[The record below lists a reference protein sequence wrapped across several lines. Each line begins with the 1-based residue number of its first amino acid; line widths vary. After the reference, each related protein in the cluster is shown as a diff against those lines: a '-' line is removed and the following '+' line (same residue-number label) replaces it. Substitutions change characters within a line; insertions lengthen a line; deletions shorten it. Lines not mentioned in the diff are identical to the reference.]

1 MRLREWQRILG
12 RLRWV
17 TLLLTIIYA
26 FTAGISLQYYRAW
39 ALADANDFYQFI
51 KVDSAYLVFI
61 FALLLLL
68 ICMVYIQFNNFN
80 RELQRGKTHLMTIFD
95 SSPVV
100 IIAVGLDGIIT
111 DWNPCA
117 ASIFEMSYSE
127 AIKTTYAELMNIST
141 EESTAYIALVQENK
155 SVPEYTIK
163 RVRKDGT
170 ILTLNG
176 SITPMVDVK
185 SGVISGMLVDMM
197 DVTEYRKME
206 DELRYSE
213 KRYRDLVENVNGI
226 ILKLDSQGD
235 IIFWN
240 RYAAEFFGYS
250 EAEIIGKSLL
260 GTVLPD
266 ITTDGLTGQELME
279 ILLSASPQNRGTN
292 VIENIDK
299 NGKRVWV
306 AWSSYSGLDSEGKMV
321 VIGIGSDV
329 TAQREA
335 EDRQLLMA
343 KRAEAIVTAADILLN
358 CKSENEVTFRG
369 VALAR
374 ELLGLQRCSI
384 ALVENDTLQMT
395 YGTNMNGQTTD
406 EHATVQPLTQEHRQ
420 WLKAIH
426 LSHKHNRFEER
437 NYLEAVEG
445 SYRELEAGPLALTPL
460 VSGISLL
467 GVFYNDNALDGK
479 PLDDDQQEIVV
490 LYCSVLANI
499 IERIRTE
506 KELEQERFLLQ
517 TLLNNIPD
525 YIYFKDRH
533 SRYTRVSKALA
544 DRFSVS
550 VSEVIGQTD
559 FNFFTDI
566 FAQKTFGDE
575 LRMMEENRSLVDMDE
590 MQTWRNGTVSW
601 VNSAKLPLLGPDG
614 TIIGTFGISRNITEK
629 KEAENSQRTLLMG
642 LQAVLDIADEL
653 LSCASVDELL
663 RRAVEM
669 ASERLGLERTAIL
682 LQDNSGKLCGTYA
695 TSSDGKIVDISDQY
709 ISQEEHQGQVEKMRI
724 KHNRWF
730 TLENVAGGSGNSKHG
745 IAAMTPFQVGERA
758 GVFSNDNALSGA
770 MLDPE
775 MQDVVSVY
783 ASLLG
788 DILLHKQT
796 EEVLFAEMERLAVTL
811 KCIGDGVI
819 TTDKAGNVFMLNKVA
834 EYLTGWQQQD
844 AAGLSLE
851 EVFGIVDF
859 KTRTPLVNPVDRVI
873 TSGHA
878 EALNTRT
885 LLLSKDGQEREIE
898 DSGAPILDRNNAI
911 IGVVLVF
918 RDVTNMRRVEEEL
931 AKADKLESVGVLAG
945 GIAHDFNN
953 ILTAIV
959 GNISLALSHQ
969 VEGTDAELLINVEKA
984 ALRARDLTQQLLTFA
999 RGGAPVK
1006 KLLALEEIVTET
1018 TRFALSGTN
1027 VRCEFEF
1034 PADLW
1039 PVEADAGQIHQ
1050 VLNNLTINAAQAMP
1064 DGGVLQ
1070 VSAENYI
1077 ITEKDLL
1084 PLSAGKYT
1092 RVCFSDTGCGVAPE
1106 IKALIFDPYFTT
1118 KDNGTGLGL
1127 ATAYSIMRRHDG
1139 DITVENH
1146 PDAGA
1151 IFYLYFPAA
1160 VGETPAKP
1168 NVDCSIIPAQG
1179 TIMVMDDDD
1188 IVCEVVGNMLERLGY
1203 QPILVSDGRE
1213 AIKQYLEASA
1223 TGNPIDV
1230 LIMDLTVPGGMGGK
1244 ETISILLELD
1254 PTVKAIV
1261 SSGYSTDPVMANYRN
1276 YGFAGVIAKPYQL
1289 VELDEVVRKVMG
1301 TELKSPSQR

>member
-1 MRLREWQRILG
+1 MRLRKWQRILG

-39 ALADANDFYQFI
+39 VLTDAKDFFQFV
-51 KVDSAYLVFI
+51 KADSAYLIFI
-61 FALLLLL
+61 FALLFLL
-68 ICMVYIQFNNFN
+68 IFMVYIQFNNFYL
-80 RELQRGKTHLMTIFD
+80 ELQLGKTHLMTIFD
-95 SSPVV
+95 SSPMV

-117 ASIFEMSYSE
+117 TRIFEMSYSE
-127 AIKTTYAELMNIST
+127 AIKISYAELMNISA
-141 EESTAYIALVQENK
+141 EEQATFIALVRENK
-155 SVPEYTIK
+155 SVAEYTIK
-163 RVRKDGT
+163 RVRKDGAV
-170 ILTLNG
+170 LTLNG
-176 SITPMVDVK
+176 SITPMVDVN
-185 SGVISGMLVDMM
+185 SGVVIGMLVDLL

-226 ILKLDSQGD
+226 IIKLDSQGD

-250 EAEIIGKSLL
+250 ETEIIGKPLL
-260 GTVLPD
+260 ETVLPEVA
-266 ITTDGLTGQELME
+266 TDGLTGAELLD
-279 ILLSASPQNRGTN
+279 ILLSASPQNRGTI

-306 AWSSYSGLDSEGKMV
+306 AWASYSGLDNEGKME
-321 VIGIGSDV
+321 VICIGSDV

-343 KRAEAIVTAADILLN
+343 KRAEAVITAADILLN
-358 CKSENEVTFRG
+358 CTSEDEVTFRA
-369 VALAR
+369 VVLAR
-374 ELLGLQRCSI
+374 ELLGLERCSI
-384 ALVENDTLQMT
+384 ALVEDETLQMT
-395 YGTNMNGQTTD
+395 YGTDMNGQTTD
-406 EHATVQPLTQEHRQ
+406 EHATVQPVTREHRQ
-420 WLKAIH
+420 WLEAIH
-426 LSHKHNRFEER
+426 LSDKHNRFEER

-445 SYRELEAGPLALTPL
+445 SYRELEAGQLALTPL
-460 VSGISLL
+460 VSGVGLL
-467 GVFYNDNALDGK
+467 GVFYNDNAIDGK
-479 PLDDDQQEIVV
+479 PLDDDQQGSVV
-490 LYCSVLANI
+490 LFCSVLANI

-506 KELEQERFLLQ
+506 KELEHERFLLQ
-517 TLLNNIPD
+517 TLLDNIPD

-533 SRYTRVSKALA
+533 SRFTRVSKSMAGL
-544 DRFSVS
+544 FGVS
-550 VSEVIGQTD
+550 VNKVIGKTD
-559 FNFFTDI
+559 FDFFTDI

-575 LRMMEENRSLVDMDE
+575 LRMMEEGHSLVNMEE
-590 MQTWRNGTVSW
+590 MQTWRNGAASW

-614 TIIGTFGISRNITEK
+614 TVIGTFGISHNITEK
-629 KEAENSQRTLLMG
+629 KEAENLQRTLLMG

-653 LSCASVDELL
+653 LSSASVDELL
-663 RRAVEM
+663 RRAVVM
-669 ASERLGLERTAIL
+669 ASERLGLERTAIM
-682 LQDNSGKLCGTYA
+682 LQDNNGKLCGTYA
-695 TSSDGKIVDISDQY
+695 TGADGKIVDISDQC
-709 ISQEEHQGQVEKMRI
+709 ISLEEHQEKIEKMRI

-730 TLENVAGGSGNSKHG
+730 TLENVAGSPGYSKHS
-745 IAAMTPFQVGERA
+745 ISAMTPFQVGERA
-758 GVFSNDNALSGA
+758 GVFSNDNALSGG
-770 MLDPE
+770 MLNPE

-783 ASLLG
+783 VSLLG

-819 TTDKAGNVFMLNKVA
+819 TTDKAGNIVMLNKVA
-834 EYLTGWQQQD
+834 EYLTGWLQQD
-844 AAGLSLE
+844 AAGLPLE
-851 EVFGIVDF
+851 KVFSIVDY
-859 KTRTPLVNPVDRVI
+859 KTRTQLVDPVDRVI

-878 EALNTRT
+878 EALNART
-885 LLLSKDGQEREIE
+885 LLLSKNGQEREIE

-918 RDVTNMRRVEEEL
+918 RDVTNERRVEEEL

-969 VEGTDAELLINVEKA
+969 EGGSDAELLINVEKA

-1006 KLLALEEIVTET
+1006 NLMALEELVTET

-1027 VRCEFEF
+1027 VRCEFDF
-1034 PADLW
+1034 PVDLW

-1050 VLNNLTINAAQAMP
+1050 VLNNLTINAVQAMP
-1064 DGGVLQ
+1064 GGGVLK

-1077 ITEKDLL
+1077 ISEKDLL
-1084 PLSAGKYT
+1084 SLPEGKYT
-1092 RVCFSDTGCGVAPE
+1092 RVGFSDTGCGVKPE

-1127 ATAYSIMRRHDG
+1127 ATAYSIMRHHDG
-1139 DITVENH
+1139 DVTVENH
-1146 PDAGA
+1146 PDVGA
-1151 IFYLYFPAA
+1151 TFYLYFPATT
-1160 VGETPAKP
+1160 GETPAKSSM
-1168 NVDCSIIPAQG
+1168 NSIIIPAHG
-1179 TIMVMDDDD
+1179 KIMVMDDDD
-1188 IVCEVVGNMLERLGY
+1188 IVCEVVGNMLEHLGY
-1203 QPILVSDGRE
+1203 HVVLVSDGTH
-1213 AIKQYLEASA
+1213 AITHYLESLA
-1223 TGNPIDV
+1223 TGDPFDV

-1244 ETISILLELD
+1244 ETISDLLALD

-1261 SSGYSTDPVMANYRN
+1261 SSGYSTDPVMANYRS

-1289 VELDEVVRKVMG
+1289 AELDEVVRKVMG
-1301 TELKSPSQR
+1301 AE